1 MTASA
6 EQAEVTATTNL
17 RLLIVDDDQSI
28 LRLLSKQVEAF
39 FGEDAAIRQA
49 TDALS
54 ALNIV
59 RTEHQDVVI
68 TDLDMDEK
76 NGFHLLKE
84 IKQLDPLIQVIIVTG
99 HDSPNAIRSAFTMGA
114 DEYFIKPAAPKELVD
129 AISYLTNRIVR
140 WKAAIAE
147 L

>member
-6 EQAEVTATTNL
+6 EQTKVATSTNL
-17 RLLIVDDDQSI
+17 KLLIVDDDQSM
-28 LRLLSKQVEAF
+28 LRLLSKQVEVF
-39 FGEDAAIRQA
+39 FGEGATVRQA
-49 TDALS
+49 SDALS

-59 RTEHQDVVI
+59 RAEHQDVVI

-76 NGFHLLKE
+76 NGFHLLKK
-84 IKQLDPLIQVIIVTG
+84 IKQFDPLIQVIIVTG

-140 WKAAIAE
+140 WKTAIAE